1 MKKLLLLSFLWC
13 CAHAL
18 AEAPS
23 TVAIHNAKIV
33 TVSGPVIAKGTV
45 ILKNGLIEAVG
56 ENVAV
61 PAGAWVVDGEGMT
74 VYPGLIDALSTV
86 GIPGAAPAA
95 AAGGGRGGRGAAAPA
110 QTAAPAAAQ
119 AAPAERSSGPED
131 RPQTTSWLLAA
142 DELQAGDKRVETVRG
157 SGITT
162 AVTCPTRGIFA
173 GQGSIIDLVSGE
185 KAAEMVLVPSAG
197 QYISLGGGRGFGGGG
212 GGGGFPS
219 SLMGIISYIRQLYLD
234 ANHYKLVKDAYAK
247 DPRGMQRPEYDR
259 ALEGL
264 LASQRILLP
273 ANQLIEIDRMLRFGA
288 ELKTISPVDQ
298 RMILYGAREAY
309 RPEAAELLKKANI
322 PVLLSLHW
330 PTPPARTADS
340 EDSNDTLRT
349 LIERDKAP
357 SAPAVLQ
364 KAGVKFALYSDG
376 ADAPRDFQRAVKKA
390 IDNGLSRDE
399 ALRALTLSPAEIYGI
414 SDRVGSIEKGKI
426 ANLVV
431 TKGEIFD
438 NATQVVMVFV
448 DGKKYTPEAPATGGR
463 GGPAT
468 DDPGPGGNR

>member
-1 MKKLLLLSFLWC
+1 MKKLLVLSFLWC
-13 CAHAL
+13 ACAL

-45 ILKNGLIEAVG
+45 ILKDGLIEAVG
-56 ENVAV
+56 ENVTV
-61 PAGAWVVDGEGMT
+61 PADAWVVDGEGMT
-74 VYPGLIDALSTV
+74 VYPGLIDSLSTV

-95 AAGGGRGGRGAAAPA
+95 AGSGRGGRGATAPA
-110 QTAAPAAAQ
+110 QAAVQTAPV
-119 AAPAERSSGPED
+119 ERSWGPED
-131 RPQTTSWLLAA
+131 RPQTSSWLLAA

-157 SGITT
+157 GGITT
-162 AVTCPTRGIFA
+162 TVTFPTHGIFA

-185 KAAEMVLVPSAG
+185 KAAEMVLVPSVG
-197 QYISLGGGRGFGGGG
+197 QYISMAGGRGFG

-219 SLMGIISYIRQLYLD
+219 SLMGIISYVRQLYLD

-264 LASQRILLP
+264 MASPRFLLP
-273 ANQLIEIDRMLRFGA
+273 ANQVVEIDRMLRFGA
-288 ELKTISPVDQ
+288 ELKTISPVEQ
-298 RMILYGAREAY
+298 SLILYGAREAY
-309 RPEAAELLKKANI
+309 RPEAADLLKKANV
-322 PVLLSLHW
+322 PVLLSIHW

-340 EDSNDTLRT
+340 DDSNETLRT

-376 ADAPRDFQRAVKKA
+376 AESPRDFQRAVKKA
-390 IDNGLSRDE
+390 IDAGLSRED
-399 ALRALTLSPAEIYGI
+399 ALRALTLSPAEIYGVA
-414 SDRVGSIEKGKI
+414 DRVGSIEKGKI
-426 ANLVV
+426 ANIVV

-438 NATQVVMVFV
+438 DRTQIVMVFV
-448 DGKKYTPEAPATGGR
+448 DGKKYTPEAPPAGGR

-468 DDPGPGGNR
+468 DDPGAGGNQ

>member
-1 MKKLLLLSFLWC
+1 MKKLLLFSFLWC
-13 CAHAL
+13 CAYAL

-23 TVAIHNAKIV
+23 TVAIRNAKIV

-61 PAGAWVVDGEGMT
+61 PADAWVVDGEGMT
-74 VYPGLIDALSTV
+74 VYPGLIDGLSTV

-95 AAGGGRGGRGAAAPA
+95 AGGGGRGGRGGGGAPA

-119 AAPAERSSGPED
+119 AAPAERSWGPED

-157 SGITT
+157 GGITT
-162 AVTCPTRGIFA
+162 AVTFPTRGIFA

-212 GGGGFPS
+212 GGGFPS

-234 ANHYKLVKDAYAK
+234 AGHYKLVKDAYAK

-264 LASQRILLP
+264 IASQRILLP

-288 ELKTISPVDQ
+288 ELKQP
-298 RMILYGAREAY
+298 MILYGAREAY

-322 PVLLSLHW
+322 PVLLSIHW

-340 EDSNDTLRT
+340 DESNETLRT

-376 ADAPRDFQRAVKKA
+376 TDAPRDFQRAVKKA
-390 IDNGLSRDE
+390 IDAGLARDE

-414 SDRVGSIEKGKI
+414 ADRVGSIEKGKI

-438 NATQVVMVFV
+438 DRTQVVMVFV

>member
-1 MKKLLLLSFLWC
+1 MKKLLVFSLLWC
-13 CAHAL
+13 CAYAL

-23 TVAIHNAKIV
+23 TVAIRNAKIV

-45 ILKNGLIEAVG
+45 IVRNGLIEAVG
-56 ENVAV
+56 ESVAV
-61 PAGAWVVDGEGMT
+61 PPDAWVVDGEGMT

-86 GIPGAAPAA
+86 GMPGAAPAA
-95 AAGGGRGGRGAAAPA
+95 AAGGGRAGRGSTAT
-110 QTAAPAAAQ
+110 QTAPAAAQ
-119 AAPAERSSGPED
+119 TTPATRSWGPED

-142 DELQAGDKRVETVRG
+142 DELQAGDRRVETVRS

-162 AVTCPTRGIFA
+162 AVTFPTRGIFA
-173 GQGSIIDLVSGE
+173 GQGSVIDLVSGE
-185 KAAEMVLVPSAG
+185 KPAEMVVVPAAG
-197 QYISLGGGRGFGGGG
+197 QYLSLGSGRGFGGGG

-219 SLMGIISYIRQLYLD
+219 SLMGIIAYIRQLYLD
-234 ANHYKLVKDAYAK
+234 ADHYKLVKDAYAK

-288 ELKTISPVDQ
+288 ELKQP
-298 RMILYGAREAY
+298 MILYGAREAY
-309 RPEAAELLKKANI
+309 RPEAAELLKKANAT
-322 PVLLSLHW
+322 VLVSLRW
-330 PTPPARTADS
+330 PTPPARSADS
-340 EDSNDTLRT
+340 DDSNETLRT
-349 LIERDKAP
+349 LEERDHAP

-376 ADAPRDFQRAVKKA
+376 TDAPRDFQRAVKKA
-390 IDNGLSRDE
+390 IDNGLARDE

-414 SDRVGSIEKGKI
+414 SDRVGSIETGKI

-438 NATQVVMVFV
+438 DRTQVVMVFV
-448 DGKKYTPEAPATGGR
+448 DGKKYTPEVAAPGGR
-463 GGPAT
+463 GGAAAT
-468 DDPGPGGNR
+468 AEPGGNQ

>member
-1 MKKLLLLSFLWC
+1 MKKLLVLSFLWC
-13 CAHAL
+13 ACAL

-61 PAGAWVVDGEGMT
+61 PPDAWVVDGEGMT

-86 GIPGAAPAA
+86 GMPGAAPA

-110 QTAAPAAAQ
+110 QTAVPAAQ
-119 AAPAERSSGPED
+119 AAPAERSWGPED

-157 SGITT
+157 GGITT
-162 AVTCPTRGIFA
+162 AVTFPTRGIFA
-173 GQGSIIDLVSGE
+173 GQGSVIDLVSGE
-185 KAAEMVLVPSAG
+185 KPAEMVLVPSVG
-197 QYISLGGGRGFGGGG
+197 QYISMGGGRGFGGG

-219 SLMGIISYIRQLYLD
+219 SLMGIISYVRQLYLD

-264 LASQRILLP
+264 MASQRFLLP
-273 ANQLIEIDRMLRFGA
+273 ANQLVEMDRMLRFGA
-288 ELKTISPVDQ
+288 ELKTISPVEQ
-298 RMILYGAREAY
+298 KMIIYGAREAY
-309 RPEAAELLKKANI
+309 RPEAAELLKKANV
-322 PVLLSLHW
+322 PVLLSIHW
-330 PTPPARTADS
+330 PTPPARTDDS
-340 EDSNDTLRT
+340 DDSNETLRT

-357 SAPAVLQ
+357 NAPAVLQ

-376 ADAPRDFQRAVKKA
+376 AESPRDFQRAVKKA
-390 IDNGLSRDE
+390 IDAGLSRED

-414 SDRVGSIEKGKI
+414 ADRVGSIEKGKI
-426 ANLVV
+426 ANIVV

-438 NATQVVMVFV
+438 DRTQIVMVFV
-448 DGKKYTPEAPATGGR
+448 DGKKYTPEAPPAGGR

-468 DDPGPGGNR
+468 DDPGAGGNQ

>member
-13 CAHAL
+13 CAFAL

-56 ENVAV
+56 ENIPV
-61 PAGAWVVDGEGMT
+61 PPDAWVVDGEGMT

-86 GIPGAAPAA
+86 GIPGATGVAA
-95 AAGGGRGGRGAAAPA
+95 TSGGRGGRGATTTAP
-110 QTAAPAAAQ
+110 TAAPAAAQ
-119 AAPAERSSGPED
+119 TAPAERSWGPED

-142 DELQAGDKRVETVRG
+142 DELLATDHRVETVRG

-162 AVTCPTRGIFA
+162 AVTFPTRGIFA

-185 KAAEMVLVPSAG
+185 KAAEMVLVPAAG
-197 QYISLGGGRGFGGGG
+197 QYISLGAGRGFGGG

-234 ANHYKLVKDAYAK
+234 ADHYKLVKDAYTK
-247 DPRGMQRPEYDR
+247 NPRGMQRPEYDR
-259 ALEGL
+259 AIEGL

-273 ANQLIEIDRMLRFGA
+273 ANQLVEIDRMLRFGA
-288 ELKTISPVDQ
+288 ELKQP
-298 RMILYGAREAY
+298 MILYGARQAY
-309 RPEAAELLKKANI
+309 RPEVAALLKSANV
-322 PVLLSLHW
+322 PVLLSLRW
-330 PTPPARTADS
+330 PTPPARTPDS
-340 EDSNDTLRT
+340 DDSAETLRT
-349 LIERDKAP
+349 LEERDQAP
-357 SAPAVLQ
+357 AAPAVLQ

-376 ADAPRDFQRAVKKA
+376 TDTPRDFQRAVKKA
-390 IDNGLSRDE
+390 LDAGLSRDE

-414 SDRVGSIEKGKI
+414 ADRVGSIEKGKI

-431 TKGEIFD
+431 TKGEIFAD
-438 NATQVVMVFV
+438 GTQVVMVFV
-448 DGKKYTPEAPATGGR
+448 DGKKYTPEAPSTGGR
-463 GGPAT
+463 GGAPAA
-468 DDPGPGGNR
+468 DDPGSGGNR